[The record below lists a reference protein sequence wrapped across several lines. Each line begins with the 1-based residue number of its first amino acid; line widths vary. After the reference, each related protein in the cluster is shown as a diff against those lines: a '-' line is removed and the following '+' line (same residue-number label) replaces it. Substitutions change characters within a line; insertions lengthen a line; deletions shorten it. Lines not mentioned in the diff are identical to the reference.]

1 VNRRSVNRRTDRA
14 RTIGVMRRLTLQGR
28 FAVLAALAV
37 ALAVVGAAAIGY
49 FLVAGQLNQ
58 QVDSELAARPQA
70 VSASV
75 QAGAPVLTGSAS
87 GTGPLTLADAL
98 AQCKT
103 QQQVV
108 RIQGAGQLE
117 VQAAMAI
124 STSAGVSCSLS
135 PQIFDLGPTASPVQI
150 AVAEGKQNDVI
161 YDTYTTTGEH
171 VRVRTDQFGG
181 AGSGYAIS
189 SIVSLANMDNSLHS
203 LAIGLSFASLGGIL
217 LAGAAGFLV
226 ARSALKPVRRLTKAA
241 EHVAA
246 TDDLSVQLPVDG
258 ADELSRLGKAFNRM
272 TRSLAASRERQ
283 QRLIADAGH
292 ELRTPLTALRTNI
305 DVFRH
310 SRRTGKALPPV
321 DEDELLDSLDQQ
333 LHELSGLVTDLL
345 ELSRNTQGG
354 RRRTMRV
361 ALHESIGRAV
371 ERARLRGPG
380 LEFDVVIEPWF
391 VQGDPTSLDR
401 AVVNLLDNAVK
412 FSPPGG
418 RVTVRLSKGE
428 YSVSDQGP
436 GIGPADLPRV
446 FERFYRADAAR
457 GLPGSGLG
465 LAIVAQVAEETGG
478 GIRLE
483 PAQGGGTR
491 ARLTLPGQAE
501 QGTRGQTT
509 AARGSPGWVK
519 IT

>member
-1 VNRRSVNRRTDRA
+1 MSRA
-14 RTIGVMRRLTLQGR
+14 PTTGVMRRLTLQGR
-28 FAVLAALAV
+28 FALLAALAV
-37 ALAVVGAAAIGY
+37 ALAVVGAAAIAY
-49 FLVAGQLNQ
+49 FLVAGQLDQ
-58 QVDSELAARPQA
+58 QVDSELGAPGA
-70 VSASV
+70 VSAPV
-75 QAGAPVLTGSAS
+75 QTGAFQG
-87 GTGPLTLADAL
+87 GTVQGGTVTAVGQVTPADVL
-98 AQCKT
+98 AQCQNR
-103 QQQVV
+103 QQAI
-108 RIQGAGQLE
+108 RIQGAGQLV
-117 VQAAMAI
+117 VQGAMAI
-124 STSAGVSCSLS
+124 STSTGIDCSLN
-135 PQIFDLGPTASPVQI
+135 PQQFDLGPTASPLQI
-150 AVAEGKQNDVI
+150 AVAEGKQHDAV

-171 VRVRTDQFGG
+171 VRVQTQQLGR

-189 SIVSLANMDNSLHS
+189 SIVSLAHVDSSLHS
-203 LAIGLSFASLGGIL
+203 LAIGLSFASLGGIM

-241 EHVAA
+241 EHVAQ

-258 ADELSRLGKAFNRM
+258 ADELTRLGKAFNRM
-272 TRSLAASRERQ
+272 TRSLAGSRERQ

-305 DVFRH
+305 DVLRH
-310 SRRTGKALPPV
+310 SRRTGKALLQV
-321 DEDELLDSLDQQ
+321 DEDDLLDSLDQQ

-354 RRRTMRV
+354 KRRTMRV
-361 ALHESIGRAV
+361 ALHVAVGRAV

-380 LEFDVVIEPWF
+380 LEFDVEIEPWF
-391 VQGDPTSLDR
+391 VEGDPTGLER

-428 YSVSDQGP
+428 YCVCDQGP
-436 GIGPADLPRV
+436 GIDPVDLPRV
-446 FERFYRADAAR
+446 FERFYRSDSAR

-483 PAQGGGTR
+483 PAPGGGTL
-491 ARLTLPGQAE
+491 AQLTLPGQAE
-501 QGTRGQTT
+501 
-509 AARGSPGWVK
+509 
-519 IT
+519 